1 MSNSRSGTS
10 KRRNVVQEKSYAFA
24 VRTVRMYQHLS
35 TEKKEFVR
43 SKQVLRSGTSVGAN
57 VEEAIGGLS
66 KKDFAARMGIAYKEA
81 RETSYWLRLLNDSG
95 YIDDAAFAST
105 HDACEERRKLL
116 YTIVKSAKLNTYALY
131 CPFFIAHSPSNPH
144 AS

>member
-1 MSNSRSGTS
+1 MSNSRSGSS

-24 VRTVRMYQHLS
+24 VRIVRMYQHFSL
-35 TEKKEFVR
+35 EKREFVL

-95 YIDDAAFAST
+95 YIDDAAFASM
-105 HDACEERRKLL
+105 HNDCEELLKLL
-116 YTIVKSAKLNTYALY
+116 YTIVQSAKRND
-131 CPFFIAHSPSNPH
+131 
-144 AS
+144 

>member
-1 MSNSRSGTS
+1 MSNSLNREGSL

-24 VRTVRMYQHLS
+24 VRIVRMYQHLS
-35 TEKKEFVR
+35 SEKRAFVL
-43 SKQVLRSGTSVGAN
+43 SKLVLRSGTSVGAN

-95 YIDDAAFAST
+95 YIDDAAFASM
-105 HDACEERRKLL
+105 HKDCEELLKLL
-116 YTIVKSAKLNTYALY
+116 YTIVQSAKRDA
-131 CPFFIAHSPSNPH
+131 
-144 AS
+144 

>member
-1 MSNSRSGTS
+1 MSNSLNREGSL

-24 VRTVRMYQHLS
+24 VRIVRMYQHLS
-35 TEKKEFVR
+35 SEKRAFVL

-81 RETSYWLRLLNDSG
+81 RETSY
-95 YIDDAAFAST
+95 
-105 HDACEERRKLL
+105 
-116 YTIVKSAKLNTYALY
+116 
-131 CPFFIAHSPSNPH
+131 
-144 AS
+144 